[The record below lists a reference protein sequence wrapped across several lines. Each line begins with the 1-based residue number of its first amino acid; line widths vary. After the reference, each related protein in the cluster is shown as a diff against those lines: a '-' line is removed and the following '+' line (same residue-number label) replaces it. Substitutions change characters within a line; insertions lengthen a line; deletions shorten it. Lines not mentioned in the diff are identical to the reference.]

1 MSFEGTMALV
11 TNQCFSLWRLY
22 VTLGVEWAVKPH
34 SLTYSLSMLI
44 IMSFHFLAIRFS
56 AKQQSL
62 PEENIVPQDSVITI
76 ESDSGMF
83 LRPQFKVNMFL
94 LWLRK
99 NCHCCA
105 ALHYHRDLQDI
116 TGIIVKDNCADLLIL
131 DANRSLILMHWFV
144 MNEISRIILCAGWII
159 SKLNRLSDP
168 WDITTNITPTN
179 I

>member
-99 NCHCCA
+99 KLPLLCSP
-105 ALHYHRDLQDI
+105 ALSQRFTRRHWYNRKRQLCRLINSRCQQEFDFDALICNEWDQQNHPMCWM
-116 TGIIVKDNCADLLIL
+116 DN
-131 DANRSLILMHWFV
+131 
-144 MNEISRIILCAGWII
+144 
-159 SKLNRLSDP
+159 K
-168 WDITTNITPTN
+168 
-179 I
+179 